1 MRTPEDLRQVER
13 SLKQIDHL
21 DNINLDLEKKSVQ
34 FSLSP
39 ATGKSF
45 EEIQKKIEKDTGLL
59 TVVKGRLVILIFVF
73 C

>member
-1 MRTPEDLRQVER
+1 MRTPEDLRQVEK

-39 ATGKSF
+39 STGKGF
-45 EEIQKKIEKDTGLL
+45 EEIQRKIENDTGLL
-59 TVVKGRLVILIFVF
+59 TVVKGMLVICFPGRS
-73 C
+73 